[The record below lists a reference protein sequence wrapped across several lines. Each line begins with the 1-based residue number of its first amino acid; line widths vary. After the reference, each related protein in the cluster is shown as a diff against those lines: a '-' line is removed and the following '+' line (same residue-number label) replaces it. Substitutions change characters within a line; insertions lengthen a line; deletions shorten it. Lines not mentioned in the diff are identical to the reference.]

1 MSVGSKKK
9 LTIQVSEENR
19 QFYCETR
26 NEHGAENSSV
36 IELDIQCEKNGKYW
50 QIHTQCV
57 LYHQAN

>member
-36 IELDIQCEKNGKYW
+36 IELDIQCEKNGKY
-50 QIHTQCV
+50 
-57 LYHQAN
+57 